1 MTRVLNLEVLRMN
14 DTFVVNGS
22 FDLFVLKLCMYLSK
36 IGSFKNSCVI
46 NLVIG
51 EPYRSDVSPEYAIRG
66 NSVLFKCSIPPF
78 VADFV
83 SVVSWID
90 DVGNSYYS
98 SDKNKDNYGTN
109 SCKNYIC
116 VV

>member
-1 MTRVLNLEVLRMN
+1 MR
-14 DTFVVNGS
+14 
-22 FDLFVLKLCMYLSK
+22 
-36 IGSFKNSCVI
+36 
-46 NLVIG
+46 LVIG

-90 DVGNSYYS
+90 DAGNSYY
-98 SDKNKDNYGTN
+98 NINGNGVTNYGTRNVVFVLNFLDRN
-109 SCKNYIC
+109 SDLSSLY
-116 VV
+116 VALQP

>member
-1 MTRVLNLEVLRMN
+1 MR
-14 DTFVVNGS
+14 
-22 FDLFVLKLCMYLSK
+22 
-36 IGSFKNSCVI
+36 
-46 NLVIG
+46 LVIG

-90 DVGNSYYS
+90 DAGSSYY
-98 SDKNKDNYGTN
+98 NINGNEVTNYGTRNVVFVLNFLDRN
-109 SCKNYIC
+109 SDLSSLY
-116 VV
+116 VALQP

>member
-1 MTRVLNLEVLRMN
+1 M
-14 DTFVVNGS
+14 S
-22 FDLFVLKLCMYLSK
+22 S
-36 IGSFKNSCVI
+36 VI
-46 NLVIG
+46 S

-90 DVGNSYYS
+90 DAGSNYYNT
-98 SDKNKDNYGTN
+98 DENGVTKYGIDNYGFKIYRIGIITW
-109 SCKNYIC
+109 CLRRHF
-116 VV
+116 